1 MASRDNSDIVVMQ
14 MVADVIRAVRR
25 PHLSTMTRDNIVLN
39 TFTMPSDISAVTS
52 ATSVKRTKQEKTFTR
67 IDTRK

>member
-14 MVADVIRAVRR
+14 MVADVISAVRR

-39 TFTMPSDISAVTS
+39 TFTMPSDIKAVTS
-52 ATSVKRTKQEKTFTR
+52 ATSVKRSKGKHLFV
-67 IDTRK
+67 